1 MISMISD
8 SKFQFE
14 MYVSQTDLAKLKP
27 GQSARIS
34 LDAYSGESLSAHV
47 IAVDPAA
54 TEQNGVSTYKVTL
67 QFDGDD
73 ARVQAGLTGSV
84 VITTS
89 EKDGALSI
97 PSSAVITRGNDR
109 FVMKQDAGADRL
121 VSVQT
126 GIVSRDG
133 MTEIISG
140 ITERDRVRTFG
151 NQ

>member
-1 MISMISD
+1 MRLGGKIAVVTGAGSG
-8 SKFQFE
+8 FGR
-14 MYVSQTDLAKLKP
+14 A
-27 GQSARIS
+27 IS
-34 LDAYSGESLSAHV
+34 LRFAREGAHV